1 MQPQGT
7 FGIQFFTLVTIYT
20 NNVDPNSEY
29 QYQATNIVMTLTE
42 KLLDEGR
49 CLYIDNWYS
58 SMELL
63 DELGK
68 RGTDVVGTVRKDRKG
83 L

>member
-1 MQPQGT
+1 
-7 FGIQFFTLVTIYT
+7 
-20 NNVDPNSEY
+20 
-29 QYQATNIVMTLTE
+29 MTLTE

-68 RGTDVVGTVRKDRKG
+68 RGTDVVGTVRKDHKG